1 MKTFLC
7 NINGKLSHKRGRSAE
22 ALRDRIRATL
32 LKQFGR
38 YDDKRIDIKLV
49 RNPTREINSNENAQ
63 PTGNAISRVKITDQL
78 RHI

>member
-7 NINGKLSHKRGRSAE
+7 NINGKLSHKRGRNAE

-49 RNPTREINSNENAQ
+49 RNPHKGRCKMDDGRGNS
-63 PTGNAISRVKITDQL
+63 ITDQL